1 MREFIIGKSNGT
13 LFCEHLSGC
22 EKKTHTIQMMDSEYE
37 KIPKQ
42 KTKRFQ
48 KNFIFH
54 NKLGQ
59 ALCNE
64 HRGLSG
70 K

>member
-1 MREFIIGKSNGT
+1 MRDFIIGKSLGT
-13 LFCEHLSGC
+13 LFCEYPSGC
-22 EKKTHTIQMMDSEYE
+22 EKNTHTIQLMDSEYE
-37 KIPKQ
+37 KITKQ
-42 KTKRFQ
+42 KTKRSQ
-48 KNFIFH
+48 QNFIFH

-59 ALCNE
+59 ALCDY